1 MESTA
6 KEIFDLKRRLERV
19 ESELK
24 LKKAT
29 VS

>member
-6 KEIFDLKRRLERV
+6 KEIVDLKRRLERV

-24 LKKAT
+24 LKKVT